1 MIVANYKI
9 KKIIREEIER
19 ALYENQSDSDLIL
32 DLGIQSAGIVNS
44 LGYVV
49 METGESD
56 SRYLQFFQDVLEEAS
71 RVAEENREDE
81 DGKYRSLV
89 AATNFYS
96 ENINKFPSSLRS
108 EVLDLLEKF
117 NQIGNNQLFSSAE
130 DIEIE
135 DSKALV

>member
-1 MIVANYKI
+1 MIVAKYKI

-32 DLGIQSAGIVNS
+32 DLGIRSAGIVNS